1 MSVGMMTSCS
11 SSDTEETNVNRGTVP
26 ATVTLKFMTSNGL
39 TRTSG
44 AIPTSTTFGEG
55 ENAVSTCVV
64 GVFDAAPA
72 EGNSNDANT
81 VTLVKKTD
89 AIAKDKDGDNDQG
102 KLEISTNTS
111 AKYVYMAAN
120 INHDDVTTALSTRL
134 ANFKTITCNL
144 NETKNTDGNGQE
156 TTKLPMSGGGAIT
169 YDAQNTTSG
178 TGSIILSRLV
188 ARVAL
193 SSLKT
198 DFSSNP
204 IGSFQPTEI
213 FMYNV
218 NDQCTLAGTAS
229 QNSSIAEPTG
239 NDAETTS
246 GKFELT
252 QRGVTAKGNITNST
266 SNTTNA
272 YLSSGYLGASIA
284 ADVEGAVS
292 TWIPASNENGIKNPH
307 YFYVFPHDA
316 TNPTKLV
323 IKGIWTPATG
333 DASVVYYP
341 IIIGNKVTINNTETS
356 ENNVLANHAYKISV
370 TIMGKGTS
378 NPSIDIV
385 PATASITITV
395 TDWTPATQDVIIN

>member
-64 GVFDAAPA
+64 GVFDAAPTT
-72 EGNSNDANT
+72 ENSNDANT
-81 VTLVKKTD
+81 VTLVKETE
-89 AIAKDKDGDNDQG
+89 AITKE

-120 INHDDVTTALSTRL
+120 INHDDVTAALSTRL
-134 ANFKTITCNL
+134 AKFKTITCNL

-272 YLSSGYLGASIA
+272 YLSI
-284 ADVEGAVS
+284 
-292 TWIPASNENGIKNPH
+292 
-307 YFYVFPHDA
+307 
-316 TNPTKLV
+316 
-323 IKGIWTPATG
+323 
-333 DASVVYYP
+333 
-341 IIIGNKVTINNTETS
+341 
-356 ENNVLANHAYKISV
+356 
-370 TIMGKGTS
+370 
-378 NPSIDIV
+378 
-385 PATASITITV
+385 
-395 TDWTPATQDVIIN
+395 